1 MNGFYFHPRW
11 VFERYVSRPAYLAV
25 AGVLLYNA
33 RFTSIVAEGV
43 QLSPGQLLIK
53 KTDIADTCGITLS
66 QVRSALDCFVRDG
79 GITVQ
84 SHGKRGVLITL
95 LPPFRAEYER
105 KNNYKKPQARENTP
119 DPGASYDLMRAEQR
133 ARQTVPKLRKRE

>member
-11 VFERYVSRPAYLAV
+11 VFERYVSRPSYLAV
-25 AGVLLYNA
+25 AGVLLYYA
-33 RFTSIVAEGV
+33 RFTSTVENGV
-43 QLSPGQLLIK
+43 QLAPGQLLIK
-53 KTDIADTCGITLS
+53 YSDISDMCGITLS

-84 SHGKRGVLITL
+84 SMGRKGMLITL
-95 LPPFRAEYER
+95 LEPFRAEYER
-105 KNNYKKPQARENTP
+105 KSNYRKPQHCDCIPAP
-119 DPGASYDLMRAEQR
+119 DASYDLKRAELR